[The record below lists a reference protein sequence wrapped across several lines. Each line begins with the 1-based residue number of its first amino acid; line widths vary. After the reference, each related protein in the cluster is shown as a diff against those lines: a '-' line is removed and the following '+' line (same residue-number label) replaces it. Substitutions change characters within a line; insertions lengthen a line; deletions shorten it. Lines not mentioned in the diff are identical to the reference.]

1 MRRRLYFMLPSVMSA
16 RAMLDELLLAR
27 VEERY
32 IHFLARDGSLL
43 PDMPEVNF
51 LQKTDLIPGM
61 EIGMV
66 AGAASGVLIGLLL
79 LIFPPEGLQLSTL
92 ALLGAGVGGAMFGT
106 WVSGM
111 ASAAIPSSRLQPFMP
126 EIEAGKVLMILDLPL
141 SQCAKI
147 EDMVAERHP
156 ETRFGGMEAH
166 VPAFP

>member
-1 MRRRLYFMLPSVMSA
+1 MRRRLYFMLPSVINA
-16 RAMLDELLLAR
+16 RRMLDELLLAR

-32 IHFLARDGSLL
+32 IHFLAREGSLF

-66 AGAASGVLIGLLL
+66 AGAASGLLIGTLL

-92 ALLGAGVGGAMFGT
+92 ALLGAGVGGAVFGT

-111 ASAAIPSSRLQPFMP
+111 AAAAIPSSRLKPFMQ
-126 EIEAGKVLMILDLPL
+126 EVEAGKVLMIVDLPL

-147 EDMVAERHP
+147 EEMVADRHP
-156 ETRFGGMEAH
+156 EIRFGGMEAH